1 MHEQSIIDAII
12 EGAKASKYGRDPAH
26 PDQPGDLATFFANVC
41 NANPAAFLML
51 FGELIQQEVQ
61 TEPSV
66 EPQHAEK
73 TTGRLQ

>member
-1 MHEQSIIDAII
+1 MIDQRELYDAII
-12 EGAKASKYGRDPAH
+12 AGAKASKYGRDLEH
-26 PDQPGDLATFFANVC
+26 PDGDLSVFFANVC

-61 TEPSV
+61 IEPSV
-66 EPQHAEK
+66 EPPHAEK